1 MSKLKLYGIANSRA
15 LRSLWAIE
23 ECGVEYEHIPIG
35 FMEEAK
41 TEDYLAIN
49 PNGKI
54 PALVD
59 GDLILFESMAINVY
73 LAQRYAKSIYP
84 SDQTEE
90 ALVLQWSVW
99 AISELEPPQMEMVID
114 MFITPKK
121 KRSDDTRRRAERK
134 LEHPLTVLDEHL
146 AEKEWLVGK
155 NFSIADLNVA
165 AVMQLLKLVKFDYS
179 NFRHVKQW
187 ADSCYARPAFS
198 RAKAVGTG

>member
-23 ECGVEYEHIPIG
+23 ECEVEYEHVPTS

-54 PALVD
+54 PTLVD
-59 GDLILFESMAINVY
+59 DDLILFESMAINLY
-73 LAQRYAKSIYP
+73 LARRYATSLYP
-84 SDQTEE
+84 SDQAKQ

-99 AISELEPPQMEMVID
+99 AISEIEPPQMEMVID
-114 MFITPKK
+114 MFMTPQE
-121 KRSDDTRRRAERK
+121 KRSGNTRDRAERK
-134 LEHPLTVLDEHL
+134 LERPLAVLDKHL
-146 AEKEWLVGK
+146 AEKKWLVGD
-155 NFSIADLNVA
+155 NFSIGDLNVA

-179 NFRHVKQW
+179 SFSHVKKW

-198 RAKAVGTG
+198 RAKAVGTS